1 MSKKISGA
9 HIKINGALK
18 AVLRIDKG
26 AFTAAANIS
35 SPIDHV
41 TFVEGATYRAT
52 LQFTDV
58 ISLITDSST
67 LTFGKNPSDIVNAT
81 DDRVIF
87 VFDKRVNEVLIA
99 SDTFVAELDFNLSI
113 TEYETILDRFS
124 AEFGRPLASFLDSP
138 TDSVTLQPEKGLRE
152 LVPALDELSRVV
164 DYNKPLADF
173 PVATETLFRSVSYNR
188 AYEDITEVVSD
199 LAAITAGKAFDDS
212 TSNDDTS
219 VRSIVKG
226 LFDEPVPLD
235 TLFITSSFYRT
246 LSDAAEPQERKYLS
260 LDKILESDNF
270 VVSDNF
276 VLEAIK
282 GLADVFYSA
291 DQKTFNI
298 IKSFK
303 DVAQALDLIAIFDG
317 SEYIFEKSLSDSAG
331 AADFIQIV
339 KGAVKTYLD
348 SVSIFD
354 DINTFDFIKQLAD
367 NSEILDTHLYDYH
380 KPLTDTVGGFTDT
393 ESYSLLKPFS
403 EELLSSDSPAW
414 SFTRPL
420 PNETV
425 STSDYRVKSIIKAFS
440 EELITIDELIASDG
454 SKFIFAKSFAE
465 IQHITQV
472 FYRVVSFNRQFIEN
486 ERPLEGPSY
495 GNESGYALGYFDPD
509 DGVMYTEEFRPVWA
523 LNKVLHD
530 SQSVT
535 ENLALDFNKP
545 LATQVVSTTENV
557 SLSYAKPFTDSVTIG
572 SDVITRSNT
581 FLRTFTE
588 LQYVLPGPIP
598 FDQDDYSES
607 YFDPD
612 YIRDYRV
619 LFNFD
624 KVLNHSIVTELDDPV
639 FVSSKILSDSAVST
653 EFIAHDIIKILSSFA
668 TPEDLVGIFDG
679 SQYTFNKI
687 IAPISASVSDDD
699 TVQFVKAASDSS
711 QGATSGGKLISSD
724 YFEDLSYFTLLD
736 DYIGQSRSFI
746 PIEDLVLGSGTEDLM
761 SSFGYEDLMV

>member
-41 TFVEGATYRAT
+41 TFVEGATYRST

-58 ISLITDSST
+58 ISLIIDSST
-67 LTFGKNPSDIVNAT
+67 LTFGKNPNDIVNAT

-87 VFDKRVNEVLIA
+87 VFDKHVNEILIA
-99 SDTFVAELDFNLSI
+99 SDTFIAELDFNLSI

-124 AEFGRPLASFLDSP
+124 AEFSRPLASFLDSP

-188 AYEDITEVVSD
+188 AYEDVTEVVSD
-199 LAAITAGKAFDDS
+199 LATITAGKAFDDS

-219 VRSIVKG
+219 ARLVVKG

-235 TLFITSSFYRT
+235 ALFIISSFYRT
-246 LSDAAEPQERKYLS
+246 LSDVTEPQERKYLS
-260 LDKILESDNF
+260 LDKILKLDSFAASD
-270 VVSDNF
+270 VF

-282 GLADVFYSA
+282 GLADVFYSV

-303 DVAQALDLIAIFDG
+303 DVAQALDLIAVFDG
-317 SEYIFEKSLSDSAG
+317 SQYIFGKSLSDSAST
-331 AADFIQIV
+331 ADFIKIV
-339 KGAVKTYLD
+339 KSEIKTYLD

-367 NSEILDTHLYDYH
+367 NSEILDTYLYDYH
-380 KPLTDTVGGFTDT
+380 KLLTDAVDDVTDNK
-393 ESYSLLKPFS
+393 SYSLLKQLS

-420 PNETV
+420 PNQTV
-425 STSDYRVKSIIKAFS
+425 STLDYRVKSIIKAFS
-440 EELITIDELIASDG
+440 EELITLDELIATDG
-454 SKFIFAKSFAE
+454 SKFIFVKSFAE
-465 IQHITQV
+465 IQHITQI
-472 FYRVVSFNRQFIEN
+472 FYKVVSFNRQFIEN

-557 SLSYAKPFTDSVTIG
+557 SLSYVKPFTDSVTIG

-624 KVLNHSIVTELDDPV
+624 KALNHSVITEHDDPV
-639 FVSSKILSDSAVST
+639 FISSKILSDFAVST
-653 EFIAHDIIKILSSFA
+653 EFIANNIIKILSSFA
-668 TPEDLVGIFDG
+668 IPEDLAGIFDG

-687 IAPISASVSDDD
+687 TAISASVSDDD
-699 TVQFVKAASDSS
+699 TVQFVKTASDSS

-736 DYIGQSRSFI
+736 DYIGQSRTFI